1 MFKQSKM
8 SVSFTWVYKFSLAGM
23 VTIILCW
30 KMLQF
35 YFYSIS
41 QRPHLLQFTY
51 LKKKNQ
57 PTNQPKPN
65 HKTNKKK
72 KTRENIPKDHY
83 AKFIKASLNVARGW
97 LNASWMMFADVIS

>member
-1 MFKQSKM
+1 M
-8 SVSFTWVYKFSLAGM
+8 SVQIFISRHGDNYFVLEDAP
-23 VTIILCW
+23 IL
-30 KMLQF
+30 LLF
-35 YFYSIS
+35 YFPEAPSSAI
-41 QRPHLLQFTY
+41 HLF
-51 LKKKNQ
+51 KKKKHQ